1 LIKEV
6 RGDHDFKMK
15 KTQVILPENTLWSR
29 TIEQTEFAKNCGA
42 LQSIPTE
49 YEIIEN
55 NGIPF
60 IVRILTNLIRKEKAK
75 QQKPKDFNP
84 FLPYEKDLFVA
95 DISDTHLCLLN
106 KYNVVDHHLLIITRE
121 FESQKTLINLA
132 DFIAL
137 CACLQQIDGLAFYNG
152 GKMAGASVRHKHIQ
166 IVPLSLVENQENIP
180 IEIVINDNLKEKI
193 SAFNF
198 VHSFEKL
205 EFNWEKTPEKL
216 GKLSFK
222 IYQKL
227 LKKVDIFEKKNGKQ
241 SAPYNLLMTRNW
253 LLIVPRS
260 AEKYQTMSI
269 NSLGFAGALLVKN
282 EEQLEIIKKEK
293 PLTILEQVSKF

>member
-1 LIKEV
+1 
-6 RGDHDFKMK
+6 MK
-15 KTQVILPENTLWSR
+15 KSEIFLPENTLWSR
-29 TIEQTEFAKNCGA
+29 VIEQTEFAKNCGA

-49 YEIIEN
+49 YEIVEN

-75 QQKPKDFNP
+75 QEKPKDFNP
-84 FLPYEKDLFVA
+84 FLPYEEDLFVA
-95 DISDTHLCLLN
+95 NISDTHLCLLN
-106 KYNVVDHHLLIITRE
+106 KYNVVDHHLLIVTRK
-121 FESQKTLINLA
+121 FEHQKTLINLA

-137 CACLQQIDGLAFYNG
+137 CTGLQQIDGLAFYNG

-180 IEIVINDNLKEKI
+180 IETVINDNLKEKI

-198 VHSFEKL
+198 VHGFKKL
-205 EFNWEKTPEKL
+205 EFHWEKSPEKL
-216 GKLSFK
+216 GKLAFK

-253 LLIVPRS
+253 MLIVPRS

-282 EEQLEIIKKEK
+282 QAELELVKAERPLSILKKVGK
-293 PLTILEQVSKF
+293 LC